1 MTSIKA
7 ARFINKPEIT
17 AIADR
22 LLVEMRDANWTPK
35 WPQLA
40 DLVADYLDLSIVW
53 EDFDAVHD
61 GVIAAKIYPIR
72 REIYINNAFPAIRD
86 NSGLYQS
93 TLAHEIGHWLLHI
106 DRASALQGGRD
117 ASESAIA
124 GVNSIQVGTID
135 RSLPEEVFLCRS
147 LAGDKT
153 RVVKQRTPEEWREWQ
168 AQYFASCLLMPLDKL
183 EEVRQGRNL
192 TNRQHLGAI
201 GDELG
206 VTISNLI
213 NRLQDLEYLEKGGNS
228 KQLYPGKRLRL
239 SDDCDRL
246 EKIANYK

>member
-1 MTSIKA
+1 MTSIKP

-53 EDFDAVHD
+53 EDFDAVKD
-61 GVIAAKIYPIR
+61 GVIAAKIYPTR
-72 REIYINNAFPAIRD
+72 GEIYINNAFPAIRD

-106 DRASALQGGRD
+106 DLD
-117 ASESAIA
+117 ASGSAIA
-124 GVNSIQVGTID
+124 GVDSIEVGTND
-135 RSLPEEVFLCRS
+135 RTLPEEVFLCRS

-153 RVVKQRTPEEWREWQ
+153 RVVNQRTPEEWREWQ

-183 EEVRQGRNL
+183 EEVRRGRNL

-239 SDDCDRL
+239 TD
-246 EKIANYK
+246 

>member
-1 MTSIKA
+1 MTSIKP
-7 ARFINKPEIT
+7 ARFIDKSEIT

-22 LLVEMRDANWTPK
+22 LLIKMRDAGKIPK

-53 EDFDAVHD
+53 EDFDAVKD
-61 GVIAAKIYPIR
+61 GVIAAKIYPTR
-72 REIYINNAFPAIRD
+72 GEIYINNAFPAIRD

-93 TLAHEIGHWLLHI
+93 TVAHEIGHWVLHI
-106 DRASALQGGRD
+106 NLD
-117 ASESAIA
+117 ASESEIA

-135 RSLPEEVFLCRS
+135 RALTEEVFLCRG

-153 RVVKQRTPEEWREWQ
+153 KVVNQKTPEEWREWQ

-183 EEVRQGRNL
+183 EEARRGRNL
-192 TNRQHLGAI
+192 TNWKHLGAI

-206 VTISNLI
+206 VTISNLR
-213 NRLQDLEYLEKGGNS
+213 NRLQDLDYLEKGGDS

-239 SDDCDRL
+239 A
-246 EKIANYK
+246 K

>member
-1 MTSIKA
+1 MTSIKP
-7 ARFINKPEIT
+7 ARYIDKSEIT
-17 AIADR
+17 ARADR

-53 EDFDAVHD
+53 EDFDAVKD
-61 GVIAAKIYPIR
+61 GVIAAKIYPTR
-72 REIYINNAFPAIRD
+72 GEIYINNAFPAIRD

-106 DRASALQGGRD
+106 DLD
-117 ASESAIA
+117 ASGSAIA
-124 GVNSIQVGTID
+124 GVDSIEVGTID
-135 RSLPEEVFLCRS
+135 RESAPQGGRTLPEEVFLCRS

-153 RVVKQRTPEEWREWQ
+153 RVVNQRTPEEWREWQ

-183 EEVRQGRNL
+183 EEVRRGRNL

-239 SDDCDRL
+239 TD
-246 EKIANYK
+246 

>member
-1 MTSIKA
+1 MTSIKP
-7 ARFINKPEIT
+7 ARFINKSEIT
-17 AIADR
+17 ATADR

-53 EDFDAVHD
+53 EDFDTVRD
-61 GVIAAKIYPIR
+61 GVIAAKIYPTKG
-72 REIYINNAFPAIRD
+72 EIYINNAFPAIRD

-106 DRASALQGGRD
+106 DRESAAQGGR
-117 ASESAIA
+117 A
-124 GVNSIQVGTID
+124 
-135 RSLPEEVFLCRS
+135 LPEEVFLCRS
-147 LAGDKT
+147 LAGNKISG
-153 RVVKQRTPEEWREWQ
+153 VNQRTPEEWREWQ

-183 EEVRQGRNL
+183 EEVRRGRNL

-201 GDELG
+201 ADELD

-228 KQLYPGKRLRL
+228 KQLYPGKRLR
-239 SDDCDRL
+239 
-246 EKIANYK
+246 

>member
-1 MTSIKA
+1 MTSIKPA
-7 ARFINKPEIT
+7 KYISKEQIT
-17 AIADR
+17 ATADR
-22 LLVEMRDANWTPK
+22 LLVEMRNANQTPK

-53 EDFDAVHD
+53 EDFDTVKD
-61 GVIAAKIYPIR
+61 GVIAAKIYPTKK
-72 REIYINNAFPAIRD
+72 EIYINKAFPAIRD

-93 TLAHEIGHWLLHI
+93 TLAHEIGHWVLHI
-106 DRASALQGGRD
+106 ERD
-117 ASESAIA
+117 APASESTQQVELLDRA
-124 GVNSIQVGTID
+124 NSPQGS

-147 LAGDKT
+147 LVGDKIK
-153 RVVKQRTPEEWREWQ
+153 VVSQKTPENWREWQ

-183 EEVRQGRNL
+183 EEVRRGRNL
-192 TNRQHLGAI
+192 TNWKHLGAI

-228 KQLYPGKRLRL
+228 KQLYPGKRLRFA
-239 SDDCDRL
+239 
-246 EKIANYK
+246 E

>member
-1 MTSIKA
+1 
-7 ARFINKPEIT
+7 
-17 AIADR
+17 
-22 LLVEMRDANWTPK
+22 
-35 WPQLA
+35 
-40 DLVADYLDLSIVW
+40 VADYLDLSIVW
-53 EDFDAVHD
+53 EDFDPVSD
-61 GVIAAKIYPIR
+61 GVIAAKIYPTR
-72 REIYINNAFPAIRD
+72 GEIYINNAFPAIRD

-106 DRASALQGGRD
+106 DRGVAPQG
-117 ASESAIA
+117 
-124 GVNSIQVGTID
+124 D

-147 LAGDKT
+147 LAGDKI
-153 RVVKQRTPEEWREWQ
+153 RVMKQRTPEEWREWQ

-183 EEVRQGRNL
+183 EELRRGRNL

-228 KQLYPGKRLRL
+228 KQLYPGKRLR
-239 SDDCDRL
+239 
-246 EKIANYK
+246 

>member
-1 MTSIKA
+1 MTSIKP
-7 ARFINKPEIT
+7 ARFITKPEIT

-22 LLVEMRDANWTPK
+22 LLVEMRSANCTPK

-53 EDFDAVHD
+53 ENFDAVKD
-61 GVIAAKIYPIR
+61 GVIAAKIYPTKG
-72 REIYINNAFPAIRD
+72 EIYINNAFPAIRD

-93 TLAHEIGHWLLHI
+93 TLAHEIGHWVLHI
-106 DRASALQGGRD
+106 DLESVLQSDLD

-124 GVNSIQVGTID
+124 GANSIQVGTID
-135 RSLPEEVFLCRS
+135 RTLPEEVFLCRS
-147 LAGDKT
+147 LAGDRT
-153 RVVKQRTPEEWREWQ
+153 NVVKQRIPEEWREWQ

-183 EEVRQGRNL
+183 EEVRRGRNL
-192 TNRQHLGAI
+192 TNRQHLRAI

-213 NRLQDLEYLEKGGNS
+213 NRLQDLEYLEKGGDS

-239 SDDCDRL
+239 S
-246 EKIANYK
+246 E

>member
-1 MTSIKA
+1 MTSIKP
-7 ARFINKPEIT
+7 ARFINKSEIT

-40 DLVADYLDLSIVW
+40 DLAADFLDLSIDY
-53 EDFDAVHD
+53 EDFDVGED
-61 GVIAAKIYPIR
+61 GIIAAKIYPTKK
-72 REIYINNAFPAIRD
+72 EIYFNNAFPAIRD
-86 NSGLYQS
+86 NYGFYQS

-106 DRASALQGGRD
+106 DL
-117 ASESAIA
+117 
-124 GVNSIQVGTID
+124 N
-135 RSLPEEVFLCRS
+135 LPETVNDDLISTALPGEVFLCRS
-147 LAGDKT
+147 LDENKNK
-153 RVVKQRTPEEWREWQ
+153 VVNQRTPEDWREWQ

-183 EEVRQGRNL
+183 EEVRRGRNL

-239 SDDCDRL
+239 S
-246 EKIANYK
+246 E

>member
-1 MTSIKA
+1 MTSIKP

-17 AIADR
+17 ATADR
-22 LLVEMRDANWTPK
+22 LLVEMRDANCTPK

-40 DLVADYLDLSIVW
+40 DLVADYLDLSILW
-53 EDFDAVHD
+53 EDFDAVVD
-61 GVIAAKIYPIR
+61 GVIAAKIYPTK

-106 DRASALQGGRD
+106 NRD
-117 ASESAIA
+117 TSGSAID
-124 GVNSIQVGTID
+124 GVNSIQVGILDRASTPQGG

-147 LAGDKT
+147 LAGDKI
-153 RVVKQRTPEEWREWQ
+153 KGGNQRTPEEWREWQ

-183 EEVRQGRNL
+183 EEVRRGRNL
-192 TNRQHLGAI
+192 TNWKHLGAI
-201 GDELG
+201 ADELG
-206 VTISNLI
+206 VTTSNLL
-213 NRLQDLEYLEKGGNS
+213 NRLQDLEHLEKGGNY

-239 SDDCDRL
+239 T
-246 EKIANYK
+246 E

>member
-1 MTSIKA
+1 MTSIKP
-7 ARFINKPEIT
+7 ARYIDKSEIT

-53 EDFDAVHD
+53 EDFDAAED
-61 GVIAAKIYPIR
+61 GVVAAKIYPTR
-72 REIYINNAFPAIRD
+72 GEIYINNAFPAIRD

-106 DRASALQGGRD
+106 ERD
-117 ASESAIA
+117 ASESVA

-147 LAGDKT
+147 LAGDRT

-183 EEVRQGRNL
+183 EEVRRGRNL

-206 VTISNLI
+206 VTLSNLI
-213 NRLQDLEYLEKGGNS
+213 NRLQDLEYLDKGGNS
-228 KQLYPGKRLRL
+228 KQLYPGKRLR
-239 SDDCDRL
+239 
-246 EKIANYK
+246 